1 MADPMP
7 AGGAPSHQYRMIDV
21 GGKNITR
28 RRAIATGRIRL
39 GPVAYPMV
47 RDRRLPK
54 GDPLV
59 LAETAGILAAKKTA
73 DLIPL
78 CHPLGLDHVVVAFE
92 FDPAGESVVVFCQA
106 ATSARTGVE
115 MEALAGVQTALLTIW
130 DLAKQVE
137 PALAIDG
144 IRLVLKEGGKSG
156 RWIHPDGLPALPA
169 DFVAQDSTGPHG
181 EVPNG

>member
-1 MADPMP
+1 
-7 AGGAPSHQYRMIDV
+7 MIDV
-21 GGKNITR
+21 GGKEVTR
-28 RRAIATGRIRL
+28 RRAVATGRIFL

-47 RDRRLPK
+47 RDGRLPK

-73 DLIPL
+73 DLLPL

-92 FDPAGESVVVFCQA
+92 LEPDTESAAVFCQA

-115 MEALAGVQTALLTIW
+115 MEALAGAQVALLTVW

-137 PALAIDG
+137 PALSIGD

-156 RWIHPDGLPALPA
+156 RWIHPDGMPDIPEGFA
-169 DFVAQDSTGPHG
+169 DSGPDEFTPG
-181 EVPNG
+181 

>member
-1 MADPMP
+1 MSATE
-7 AGGAPSHQYRMIDV
+7 AASHRYRMIDV
-21 GGKNITR
+21 GAKDVTR
-28 RRAIATGRIRL
+28 RRAVATGRIRL
-39 GPVAYPMV
+39 GSVAFPMV

-73 DLIPL
+73 DLVPL

-92 FDPAGESVVVFCQA
+92 LDSESESVTVFCQA

-115 MEALAGVQTALLTIW
+115 MEALAGAQIALLTIW

-137 PALAIDG
+137 PALEIGG

-156 RWIHPDGLPALPA
+156 RWIHPDGLPALPD
-169 DFVAQDSTGPHG
+169 DFIATGTAEG
-181 EVPNG
+181 DAPNE

>member
-1 MADPMP
+1 MTP
-7 AGGAPSHQYRMIDV
+7 AGRASRHYRMIDV
-21 GGKNITR
+21 GGKDVTR
-28 RRAIATGRIRL
+28 RRAVATGRIRL

-54 GDPLV
+54 GDPLI

-92 FDPAGESVVVFCQA
+92 LEPESESVVVFCQA

-115 MEALAGVQTALLTIW
+115 MEALAGAQTALLTVW

-137 PALAIDG
+137 PALAIDNV
-144 IRLVLKEGGKSG
+144 RLVLKEGGKSG
-156 RWIHPDGLPALPA
+156 RWIHPDGLPDLPD
-169 DFVAQDSTGPHG
+169 DFAVQASN
-181 EVPNG
+181 EPNRGISNE

>member
-1 MADPMP
+1 MTETVKRA
-7 AGGAPSHQYRMIDV
+7 SHQYRMIDV
-21 GGKNITR
+21 GGKNVTR

-39 GPVAYPMV
+39 GPTAYPMV
-47 RDRRLPK
+47 RDRSLPK

-92 FDPAGESVVVFCQA
+92 LDPASQSVIAFCQA

-137 PALAIDG
+137 AGLAIDNV
-144 IRLVLKEGGKSG
+144 RLLLKEGGKSG
-156 RWIHPDGLPALPA
+156 RWIHPDGLPDLPA
-169 DFVAQDSTGPHG
+169 DFIDAEST
-181 EVPNG
+181 ESERDNANE

>member
-1 MADPMP
+1 MTETVKR
-7 AGGAPSHQYRMIDV
+7 SSQQYRMIDV
-21 GGKNITR
+21 GAKNVTR
-28 RRAIATGRIRL
+28 RRAVATGRIRL

-47 RDRRLPK
+47 RDRSLPK

-92 FDPAGESVVVFCQA
+92 LDPASESVIAFCQA

-115 MEALAGVQTALLTIW
+115 MEALAGVQVALLTIW

-137 PALAIDG
+137 AALAIDDV
-144 IRLVLKEGGKSG
+144 RLLLKEGGKSG
-156 RWIHPDGLPALPA
+156 RWVHPDGLPALPA
-169 DFVAQDSTGPHG
+169 DFSDVSSTESRRETTH
-181 EVPNG
+181 E

>member
-1 MADPMP
+1 VADPVTST
-7 AGGAPSHQYRMIDV
+7 GAASRRYRMIDV
-21 GGKNITR
+21 GDKHVTR

-39 GPVAYPMV
+39 GPVAFPMV
-47 RDRRLPK
+47 RDGRLPK

-78 CHPLGLDHVVVAFE
+78 CHPLGLDHVAVAFE
-92 FDPAGESVVVFCQA
+92 LDPDRESVIAFCQA

-115 MEALAGVQTALLTIW
+115 MEALAGVQLALLTIW

-137 PALAIDG
+137 PALAIDDT
-144 IRLVLKEGGKSG
+144 RLVLKEGGKSG
-156 RWIHPDGLPALPA
+156 RWIHPDGLPDLPE
-169 DFVAQDSTGPHG
+169 DFIARESAQRRSV
-181 EVPNG
+181 E

>member
-1 MADPMP
+1 MTDTVER
-7 AGGAPSHQYRMIDV
+7 PSHQYRMIDV
-21 GGKNITR
+21 GGKNVTR

-39 GPVAYPMV
+39 GSVAYPMV
-47 RDRRLPK
+47 RDRSLPK
-54 GDPLV
+54 GDPLM

-92 FDPAGESVVVFCQA
+92 LDPASEAVIAFCQA

-115 MEALAGVQTALLTIW
+115 MEALAGVQIALLTIW

-137 PALAIDG
+137 ADLAIDG
-144 IRLVLKEGGKSG
+144 VRLLLKEGGKSG
-156 RWIHPDGLPALPA
+156 RWLNPEGLPALPEGFEDQESPA
-169 DFVAQDSTGPHG
+169 
-181 EVPNG
+181 

>member
-1 MADPMP
+1 
-7 AGGAPSHQYRMIDV
+7 MIDV
-21 GGKNITR
+21 GAKNVTR
-28 RRAIATGRIRL
+28 RRAVATGRIRL

-73 DLIPL
+73 DLVPL

-92 FDPAGESVVVFCQA
+92 LDADHESVTVFCQA

-115 MEALAGVQTALLTIW
+115 MEALAGAQIALLTIW

-137 PALAIDG
+137 PALAIDEV
-144 IRLVLKEGGKSG
+144 RLVLKEGGKSG
-156 RWIHPDGLPALPA
+156 RWIHPDGLPALPD
-169 DFVAQDSTGPHG
+169 DFIASDSTEGYG
-181 EVPNG
+181 DVSNE

>member
-1 MADPMP
+1 MTQ
-7 AGGAPSHQYRMIDV
+7 GGKQPSHQYRMIDV
-21 GGKNITR
+21 GGKNVTR

-47 RDRRLPK
+47 RDRSLPK

-78 CHPLGLDHVVVAFE
+78 CHPLGLDHVVVAFQL
-92 FDPAGESVVVFCQA
+92 DPVSESVVGFCQA

-137 PALAIDG
+137 AGLAIDNV
-144 IRLVLKEGGKSG
+144 RLLLKEGGKSG
-156 RWIHPDGLPALPA
+156 RWTHPDGLPTLPA
-169 DFVAQDSTGPHG
+169 DFDEFQSIEPQRDTAH
-181 EVPNG
+181 E

>member
-1 MADPMP
+1 MTEAIERS
-7 AGGAPSHQYRMIDV
+7 SHQYRMIDV
-21 GGKNITR
+21 GGKTVTR

-47 RDRRLPK
+47 RDRSLPK

-92 FDPAGESVVVFCQA
+92 FDPDSQAVVAFCQA

-137 PALAIDG
+137 AGLAIDNV
-144 IRLVLKEGGKSG
+144 RLLLKEGGKSG
-156 RWIHPDGLPALPA
+156 RWIHPDGLPTMPA
-169 DFVAQDSTGPHG
+169 DFSDATSTESERETAH
-181 EVPNG
+181 E

>member
-1 MADPMP
+1 MTDTVER
-7 AGGAPSHQYRMIDV
+7 PSHQYRMIDV
-21 GGKNITR
+21 GGKNVTR

-39 GPVAYPMV
+39 GSVAYPMV
-47 RDRRLPK
+47 RDRSLPK
-54 GDPLV
+54 GDPLM

-92 FDPAGESVVVFCQA
+92 LDPASEAVIVFCQA

-115 MEALAGVQTALLTIW
+115 MEALAGVQMALLTIW

-137 PALAIDG
+137 AALAVDG
-144 IRLVLKEGGKSG
+144 VRLLLKEGGKSG
-156 RWIHPDGLPALPA
+156 RWLHPDGLPALP
-169 DFVAQDSTGPHG
+169 
-181 EVPNG
+181 EVFEDQESPA

>member
-1 MADPMP
+1 
-7 AGGAPSHQYRMIDV
+7 MIDV
-21 GGKNITR
+21 GGKNVTR

-47 RDRRLPK
+47 RDRSL

-92 FDPAGESVVVFCQA
+92 LIQSESVVGFCQA
-106 ATSARTGVE
+106 QHRRAPSKWKHLRACR
-115 MEALAGVQTALLTIW
+115 LPCSW

-137 PALAIDG
+137 ADS
-144 IRLVLKEGGKSG
+144 RSTMSG
-156 RWIHPDGLPALPA
+156 CC
-169 DFVAQDSTGPHG
+169 
-181 EVPNG
+181 

>member
-1 MADPMP
+1 MP

-92 FDPAGESVVVFCQA
+92 FDPAGESVSVFCQA
-106 ATSARTGVE
+106 STSARTGVE
-115 MEALAGVQTALLTIW
+115 MEALAGAQTALLTIW

-156 RWIHPDGLPALPA
+156 RWIHPDGLPDLPA
-169 DFVAQDSTGPHG
+169 DFVARDSNGPLG
-181 EVPNG
+181 DVPNE